1 MPMVMVVGRWVFPW
15 GVHAHSGDNVESPT
29 LQVEDGTGER
39 KSMDLLLSLASFH
52 TVSFGVFH
60 RCEPPMW
67 HQPVT

>member
-29 LQVEDGTGER
+29 LKVAYGTGER
-39 KSMDLLLSLASFH
+39 KSMDLLLSLASFQ
-52 TVSFGVFH
+52 TFSCGVFH